1 MSRRPIATVAVM
13 PLDHLAEG
21 AVRVEISC
29 PASTT
34 GLTHVPGG
42 AFEMETPALIT
53 IATFAHADRCDG
65 GCDTSTAHAQGDQRV
80 KAEAERLAE
89 AVQQRAARRYAEGR
103 RN

>member
-1 MSRRPIATVAVM
+1 VD
-13 PLDHLAEG
+13 PLH
-21 AVRVEISC
+21 
-29 PASTT
+29 STS

-42 AFEMETPALIT
+42 AFEMDTPALIT

-65 GCDTSTAHAQGDQRV
+65 GCDTSAAHAQGDQRV